1 MLISYNNTDHL
12 RVIEIILEKTIEY
25 DDSSSDLKKDAKDI
39 QFLTGKI
46 NIGHSVFL
54 NAEEFLCIN
63 NWDYKGADWNLFY
76 PEELQTEKSIIIGL
90 HDSYLRF
97 FLKRKFGVLEEEDMY
112 NMNYLCYE
120 SFVMNT
126 ISLNRLFLRDGNM
139 EEQSLAN
146 ICRLFKDAKHINSRY
161 EIIEDIIIFE
171 SLISGIELWGPLT
184 SNIALIGF
192 AIPLLEPFLRAV
204 YRKGLPIST
213 TLALINVNDDPSVRS
228 LKVDAAFLGL
238 VSLINSSCKNHETII
253 VHVDLE
259 NGAIKDVYDVY
270 AEMKDNVNSLHCK
283 MMPYIW
289 SYDDSLLCRICH
301 LLSLNFW
308 RELPQFGFQKTDRKF
323 IASVVRILCNLD
335 FFFNTGVLYYT
346 RSILQILYTNIFL
359 DRTEE
364 EMNLFANAETKL
376 SKLPIQRLTRMKI
389 TKEHQSNF
397 FNYYCFLSNLTDIP
411 INLKVE
417 QFLYICESYVVVVH
431 ELGILFGNI
440 NALTI
445 GDFVLHY

>member
-1 MLISYNNTDHL
+1 MISHFNKMIAAGTGKSTLDLSHFRNDLHRCNRLSSLKARCLYLLDIVDDITPMLISYNNTDHL

-228 LKVDAAFLGL
+228 LKSRCCLLGTCFFDKLFL
-238 VSLINSSCKNHETII
+238 
-253 VHVDLE
+253 
-259 NGAIKDVYDVY
+259 
-270 AEMKDNVNSLHCK
+270 
-283 MMPYIW
+283 
-289 SYDDSLLCRICH
+289 
-301 LLSLNFW
+301 
-308 RELPQFGFQKTDRKF
+308 
-323 IASVVRILCNLD
+323 
-335 FFFNTGVLYYT
+335 
-346 RSILQILYTNIFL
+346 
-359 DRTEE
+359 
-364 EMNLFANAETKL
+364 
-376 SKLPIQRLTRMKI
+376 
-389 TKEHQSNF
+389 
-397 FNYYCFLSNLTDIP
+397 
-411 INLKVE
+411 
-417 QFLYICESYVVVVH
+417 
-431 ELGILFGNI
+431 
-440 NALTI
+440 
-445 GDFVLHY
+445 